1 MIGHWLV
8 DQVVEAVERRA
19 EVEDVNLA
27 MQKVSLLR
35 CSNRLTIAVVH
46 LSEAADRRFEAAE
59 TIQKQI
65 VTHQKSS
72 DARVPLRGRWIW
84 KVGVEH
90 SATSPSL
97 CVWQVGAVSGSNRL
111 VPWSHQVPSLV
122 LKPCTEQRV
131 CRCSAT
137 LGSVWIGKQVAQH
150 LQSGSRG
157 FIGFLSDSSS
167 RSKRS
172 RVLRFAAYRLRNWL

>member
-35 CSNRLTIAVVH
+35 CSNRLTVVVQ

-65 VTHQKSS
+65 VTHQKAS

-84 KVGVEH
+84 KVAVEH

-97 CVWQVGAVSGSNRL
+97 CVWQV
-111 VPWSHQVPSLV
+111 
-122 LKPCTEQRV
+122 
-131 CRCSAT
+131 
-137 LGSVWIGKQVAQH
+137 
-150 LQSGSRG
+150 
-157 FIGFLSDSSS
+157 
-167 RSKRS
+167 
-172 RVLRFAAYRLRNWL
+172 